1 MKTMYV
7 DPSISFTVPEHP
19 GKKSLGQSSCASKIL
34 KNSSGLSISS
44 MELILRAG
52 VGKPQYLFRLH
63 LPLHAI
69 KSVPFSRIIERRF
82 NLETLFASSYSSY
95 SSVWKKMSL
104 HELAS
109 PKTVYFLILPA
120 GDANMAVMMST
131 VWLYGKRAPTSSSR
145 KPLKK
150 RLNKHRTAPLSLVCQ
165 VSCATIRSSSS
176 QTQTRPNPRVTCHRG
191 QMDQSL
197 LMSSWAEL
205 MLMQHEMLQPGV
217 PNVQL
222 RARCGKLHAHGARL
236 NDYILLCL
244 FRCIVPDRDVWETI
258 NNARKC
264 DHAHI
269 YDNVTKITLLRV
281 IPTMTFID
289 LLLANL
295 LAFYLPYLLA
305 FDPAFYLAYL
315 LAYILVYLLAC
326 LLAFYLAYLLED
338 VLAYLLFYLAFYLA
352 YLLAYYLA
360 NLLGFYLAYLVA
372 VYLIF
377 YLAFYLAYLLAFY
390 LAYLLAFYLVYLL
403 AFYLA
408 YLLAF
413 YLAYL
418 MEFYLAY
425 LLAFHLTFYLAYLLA
440 FYLPVEVQQ
449 CTLSWGGPRLRS
461 SGAHCAGQIPG
472 WGPAVHTGLG
482 RSQVE
487 VQRCTLSWDG
497 PWLRSSGAHW
507 AWGPAVHTE
516 LGRSQVEVPVHT
528 ELGSWQRAWRRELAK
543 SLAKSWQGGSGG
555 GSWCRHGRGETRGG
569 GGGGRRRR
577 TASRGGGGE

>member
-1 MKTMYV
+1 
-7 DPSISFTVPEHP
+7 
-19 GKKSLGQSSCASKIL
+19 
-34 KNSSGLSISS
+34 

-69 KSVPFSRIIERRF
+69 KSVPFSRIIERWF

-109 PKTVYFLILPA
+109 PKTVYFFILPA

-236 NDYILLCL
+236 NDYILMCL

-258 NNARKC
+258 DNARTC

-269 YDNVTKITLLRV
+269 YDNVTKIIFFKDSNFSGLGVCCTIKTLPSDFWSWKALRSQ
-281 IPTMTFID
+281 D
-289 LLLANL
+289 LFAKHTESVLSKTSKIRSLIADLQKNYNQDSTAMKLLVLILYSSQLHEN
-295 LAFYLPYLLA
+295 FGSFKMHFKDSMCP
-305 FDPAFYLAYL
+305 DPMPP
-315 LAYILVYLLAC
+315 VQHCPSKLAC
-326 LLAFYLAYLLED
+326 PRAVETLNNDLK
-338 VLAYLLFYLAFYLA
+338 VLDSEY
-352 YLLAYYLA
+352 
-360 NLLGFYLAYLVA
+360 NK
-372 VYLIF
+372 
-377 YLAFYLAYLLAFY
+377 
-390 LAYLLAFYLVYLL
+390 
-403 AFYLA
+403 
-408 YLLAF
+408 
-413 YLAYL
+413 
-418 MEFYLAY
+418 
-425 LLAFHLTFYLAYLLA
+425 
-440 FYLPVEVQQ
+440 
-449 CTLSWGGPRLRS
+449 LSE
-461 SGAHCAGQIPG
+461 H
-472 WGPAVHTGLG
+472 
-482 RSQVE
+482 
-487 VQRCTLSWDG
+487 
-497 PWLRSSGAHW
+497 
-507 AWGPAVHTE
+507 
-516 LGRSQVEVPVHT
+516 
-528 ELGSWQRAWRRELAK
+528 LAK
-543 SLAKSWQGGSGG
+543 
-555 GSWCRHGRGETRGG
+555 GERDDH
-569 GGGGRRRR
+569 
-577 TASRGGGGE
+577 SKEQLCLHIFFMSMYLHS